1 MFRKIS
7 LIDFPI
13 LKFKTYKS
21 MKLSCY
27 NFTDFRA
34 TFSPIFT
41 SGKLRKMTPLLQ
53 VISFKM
59 NEHVSNLARSGDA
72 FETKDLAGK
81 FSLDGLASC
90 AFGVETGSFDEKE
103 SEFLRHGKNVFK
115 FSGIVILKSLLSGI
129 IPTPIKK
136 AATRL
141 GFGNVFKYPFAN
153 EHSKFLMQVVEAS
166 FKQRKESKTKRNDL
180 LDLMIE
186 AVEGSLD
193 DKEDDDIHGNDQF
206 EKDAKIVGSIKKKK
220 LSYDDVI
227 ATAILLLAAGY
238 DTTGSALSWILYDL
252 AMNQNCQDTLY
263 EEITESGKDIKH
275 VSYETLQ
282 TLPYLDAVIHES
294 LRLHPPIPG
303 LERVCTKDYPIPNS
317 NVVLRK
323 GDLVGMATAGICL
336 DPEVYPN
343 PLEYIPD
350 RFLKE
355 NSSKRNPYAFSIFS
369 LGPRNCIGMRFSM
382 YEMKCCISNLVAKFR
397 LMPCDKTVP
406 YEKLEYSKSDVFGG
420 TTHGLWITCEE
431 R

>member
-1 MFRKIS
+1 MLQFS
-7 LIDFPI
+7 
-13 LKFKTYKS
+13 
-21 MKLSCY
+21 
-27 NFTDFRA
+27 DFRA

-53 VISFKM
+53 VISCKM

-263 EEITESGKDIKH
+263 EEITELGKEVKH
-275 VSYETLQ
+275 LSYETLQ

-303 LERVCTKDYPIPNS
+303 LERVCTKDYPIPDS

-323 GDLVGMATAGICL
+323 GDVVAMATVGICL
-336 DPEVYPN
+336 DSEVYPN

-355 NSSKRNPYAFSIFS
+355 NSSERNPYAFSIFS

-382 YEMKCCISNLVAKFR
+382 YEMKCCISNLVARFR
-397 LMPCDKTVP
+397 LIPCDKTVP
-406 YEKLEYSKSDVFGG
+406 YEKLDYTKSDVFGG

>member
-1 MFRKIS
+1 
-7 LIDFPI
+7 
-13 LKFKTYKS
+13 

-27 NFTDFRA
+27 NFSDFRA

-53 VISFKM
+53 VISSKM

-115 FSGIVILKSLLSGI
+115 FSGAVILKSILSGI

-141 GFGNVFKYPFAN
+141 GFGNIFKYPFAN

-263 EEITESGKDIKH
+263 EELTELGKEMKH

-294 LRLHPPIPG
+294 LRLHPPIPV
-303 LERVCTKDYPIPNS
+303 LERVCTKDYPIPDS

-323 GDLVGMATAGICL
+323 GDLVAMATAGICL
-336 DPEVYPN
+336 DSEVYPN

-355 NSSKRNPYAFSIFS
+355 NSSERNPYAFSIFS

-382 YEMKCCISNLVAKFR
+382 YEMKCCISNLVARFR
-397 LMPCDKTVP
+397 LIPCDKTVP
-406 YEKLEYSKSDVFGG
+406 YEKLDYTKSDVFGG
-420 TTHGLWITCEE
+420 TTHGLWITCEV

>member
-1 MFRKIS
+1 
-7 LIDFPI
+7 
-13 LKFKTYKS
+13 
-21 MKLSCY
+21 
-27 NFTDFRA
+27 
-34 TFSPIFT
+34 
-41 SGKLRKMTPLLQ
+41 
-53 VISFKM
+53 M

-115 FSGIVILKSLLSGI
+115 FSGIVILKSILSGV
-129 IPTPIKK
+129 IPTLIKK
-136 AATRL
+136 AATKL
-141 GFGNVFKYPFAN
+141 GCGDIFKYPFAS
-153 EHSKFLMQVVEAS
+153 EHSQFLMQVVEES
-166 FKQRKESKTKRNDL
+166 FKLRKESKTKRNDL

-263 EEITESGKDIKH
+263 EEITESGKDMKH